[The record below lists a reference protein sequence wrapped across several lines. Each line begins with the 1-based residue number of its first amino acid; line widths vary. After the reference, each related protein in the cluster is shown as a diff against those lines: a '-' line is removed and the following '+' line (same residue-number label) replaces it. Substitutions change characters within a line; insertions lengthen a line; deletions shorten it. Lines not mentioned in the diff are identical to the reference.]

1 MSLQPGQIPQDVLLI
16 SEQKLKNFS
25 DIDPNV
31 SSSVLLPFISV
42 AQQVKIE
49 YIVGGRYYQQLLDGV
64 INNNLSQVDYDF
76 LVFFVQPCL
85 IWAAYAEC
93 LPSIFMR
100 LKNNG
105 IVNGSEQ
112 TVSIKDM
119 QYMQQRADDR
129 SQFFEQRMIDQIIF
143 NSNLYPTIFQWTTKN
158 GMQPHLGKN
167 YFSGVHIANGNRYG
181 GSGIPRGMVIYG
193 DPTFFCCGI

>member
-1 MSLQPGQIPQDVLLI
+1 MSSQPGQIPQDVLLI

-31 SSSVLLPFISV
+31 SSSILLPFISV

-49 YIVGGRYYQQLLDGV
+49 YIIGGRYYQQLLDGV
-64 INNNLSQVDYDF
+64 INSNLSQVDYDF
-76 LVFFVQPCL
+76 LVYFVQPCL

-93 LPSIFMR
+93 LPSVFMR
-100 LKNNG
+100 LKNLG
-105 IVNGSEQ
+105 ISVPEQ
-112 TVSIKDM
+112 SVSIKDM

-158 GMQPHLGKN
+158 GLQPHLGKN
-167 YFSGVHIANGNRYG
+167 YFSGIHVANGNRYG
-181 GSGIPRGMVIYG
+181 DYGIPRGMVIYG

>member
-1 MSLQPGQIPQDVLLI
+1 MSSQPGQIPQDVLLI

-31 SSSVLLPFISV
+31 SSSILLPFISV

-49 YIVGGRYYQQLLDGV
+49 YIIGGRYYQELVDGV

-93 LPSIFMR
+93 LPSVFMR

-143 NSNLYPTIFQWTTKN
+143 NSNLYPSIFQWTTKN
-158 GMQPHLGKN
+158 GLQPHLGKN

-181 GSGIPRGMVIYG
+181 GSGIPRGMIIYG